1 MEDGEKRIVCDCGSD
16 GSPRFSVMMQDKTGE
31 KLSKCGLHE
40 GEKNVLRT
48 DDGATCSLVEE
59 SQGAGSGAMGRRAS
73 KHRKHLIRGVHTGAV
88 WCWALAGTVRGR

>member
-1 MEDGEKRIVCDCGSD
+1 
-16 GSPRFSVMMQDKTGE
+16 MMQDKTGE

-73 KHRKHLIRGVHTGAV
+73 KHCKHLHPWGPHRGS